1 MGIHNFSDVAEVAAL
16 EAVIGR
22 RRDVRAEFSGEKIP
36 RADLMRILEAGHR
49 APSVG
54 HSQPWDFIIV
64 DEPHDLETF
73 AAHVGECREEFA
85 RALGE
90 ERRQAFNPIKIEGIR
105 ESGTGVVVTYSPE
118 RGGPVVLGRH
128 TLDVMGE
135 MSVACA
141 IENMWLMATAMGY
154 GMGWVSFF
162 EEEYL
167 REFIGAPEDTRVLA
181 WLCVGPV
188 KELQSVPDLV
198 RFGWEKGRSIESAVH
213 WGRYSQ

>member
-1 MGIHNFSDVAEVAAL
+1 MTEVAAL

-36 RADLMRILEAGHR
+36 RADLMRILAAGHR

-54 HSQPWDFIIV
+54 YSQPWDFIVV
-64 DEPHDLETF
+64 DDFEDLEAF

-85 RALGE
+85 SCLDAS
-90 ERRQAFNPIKIEGIR
+90 RREVFNPIKIEGIR
-105 ESGTGVVVTYSPE
+105 EAGTGVVVTYSSK
-118 RGGPVVLGRH
+118 RGGPRVLGRH

-162 EEEYL
+162 EEEFL
-167 REFIGAPEDTRVLA
+167 REFIGAPEDVRVLA
-181 WLCVGPV
+181 WLCIGPV
-188 KELQSVPDLV
+188 RELQEVPDLE
-198 RFGWEKGRSIESAVH
+198 RFGWRKGMDVADVVH
-213 WGRYSQ
+213 WGRYSH